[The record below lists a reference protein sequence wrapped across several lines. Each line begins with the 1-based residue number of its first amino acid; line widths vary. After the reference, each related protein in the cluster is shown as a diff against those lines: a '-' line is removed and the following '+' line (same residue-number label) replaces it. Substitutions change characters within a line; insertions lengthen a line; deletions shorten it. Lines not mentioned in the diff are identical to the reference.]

1 MREWLKQKT
10 MSLEKKINDDLKAA
24 MLAKDKKKLEA
35 LRAIKA
41 ALLLAKTGKDTS
53 SGEIPGEVEIQL
65 LQKLVK
71 QRKESGEIYKTNNR
85 NELAE
90 DEFYQ
95 AEIIE
100 KYLPEQISE
109 DELKQLIKDII
120 KETNAQSIKDMGKV
134 MGIASKKLAGSADNK
149 TIAGLVKSLLG

>member
-1 MREWLKQKT
+1 

-149 TIAGLVKSLLG
+149 TIAMLVKTLLG

>member
-1 MREWLKQKT
+1 

-100 KYLPEQISE
+100 K
-109 DELKQLIKDII
+109 
-120 KETNAQSIKDMGKV
+120 
-134 MGIASKKLAGSADNK
+134 
-149 TIAGLVKSLLG
+149 

>member
-1 MREWLKQKT
+1 MREWLKHKT
-10 MSLEKKINDDLKAA
+10 MSLTKQINNDLKAA

-41 ALLLAKTGKDTS
+41 ALLIAKTGKDTI
-53 SGEIPGEVEIQL
+53 SGEIPEEVEIQL

-71 QRKESGEIYKTNNR
+71 QRKESGDIYKKNNR

-100 KYLPEQISE
+100 KYLPEQIDE
-109 DELKQLIKDII
+109 DELKQIIKEII

-134 MGIASKKLAGSADNK
+134 MGIASKKLVGSADNK
-149 TIAGLVKSLLG
+149 TIAMLVKTLLV

>member
-1 MREWLKQKT
+1 
-10 MSLEKKINDDLKAA
+10 MSLSNKINDELKAA

-41 ALLLAKTGKDTS
+41 ALLIAKTGQDTS
-53 SGEIPGEVEIQL
+53 KGEIPEEVEIQL

-71 QRKESGEIYKTNNR
+71 QRKESGEIYLENNR
-85 NELAE
+85 KELAE
-90 DEFYQ
+90 DEYYQ

-100 KYLPEQISE
+100 EYLPNQIGE
-109 DELKQLIKDII
+109 DELKQIIEDII
-120 KETNAQSIKDMGKV
+120 KETDAKSIKDMGKV

-149 TIAGLVKSLLG
+149 TIAMLVKTLLLS

>member
-1 MREWLKQKT
+1 

-41 ALLLAKTGKDTS
+41 ALLLEKTGKDTS
-53 SGEIPGEVEIQL
+53 SGEIPEEVEIQL

-71 QRKESGEIYKTNNR
+71 QRKESGDIYKINNR

-90 DEFYQ
+90 NEFYQ
-95 AEIIE
+95 AGIIE

-109 DELKQLIKDII
+109 DELKQIIADII
-120 KETNAQSIKDMGKV
+120 KETDAQSIKDMGKV

-149 TIAGLVKSLLG
+149 TIATLVKTLLLS